1 MYHHNHDHVKLF
13 LKENVNFIIFKIIN
27 SYKIEKIQL
36 FFKFSFIAKI
46 ESIPSVN
53 VVYFLI
59 KIE

>member
-36 FFKFSFIAKI
+36 FLNS
-46 ESIPSVN
+46 
-53 VVYFLI
+53 LL
-59 KIE
+59 